1 MGKSTILIVDDE
13 EMIKMTLR
21 GVLTKEYE
29 VLEAENGK
37 EALQILYR
45 DSSRISAIVLDIVMP
60 VMDGMAFLEEFRKYP
75 EYNSIPVIVATSNND
90 EELEK
95 KCLEF
100 GVWDFVMKP
109 YNPLLLQFRLRNAI
123 EKSRLLMS
131 ERDPVTDLYT
141 KLKFFQKVREKLES
155 VQGKKMAFVRF
166 DIDRFKMINNFYGPN
181 EGDRVLKCVAS
192 ELRKVAVVF
201 DDFVY
206 GRIENDVFACCI
218 PFEKENIDLLVKAI
232 QIRLKKI
239 NNDYNIKASYGVYV
253 IDNQNLDI
261 SEMYERAYIAAKSCK
276 GNFAESVVYY
286 NDSMI
291 ENMKYEQY
299 MINQVNR
306 AITEEQFVVYLQPKV
321 DLRTGMAFGA
331 EALVRW
337 NHPQK
342 GLLLPGDFIPVYER
356 NGIIV
361 RLDQYMWDKVCQL
374 LRKWLNEGKMP
385 KPVSVN
391 VSRVNIYNPH
401 LIEDFKNLI
410 VKYQIPPELLNL
422 ELTESAFVEDQD
434 LVMETMKKLHAL
446 GFRIMMDDFGSG
458 YSSLNILKDMEL
470 DYLKIDMKFL
480 QNQEGNDRGEKVLT
494 SVIRMAKWLQ
504 IPSIVE
510 GVETKE
516 QAELLRDIGCEYA
529 QGYYFAKPMTVEA
542 YEELAEGK
550 LLPVYHQQL
559 KNYIDIDDI
568 WDTVNGLTKIFEK
581 ILLPV
586 ALYEY
591 STQGVLSLGSNAV
604 YTGLLDDRDL
614 KLACQSTGKECKL
627 EDVLSD
633 IIKRNRSK
641 KYVYRQD
648 GAEYRFIPQIIGKYK
663 EKVIFMI
670 LLVNVEEYS

>member
-1 MGKSTILIVDDE
+1 MRKSTILIVDDE
-13 EMIKMTLR
+13 EMVKMTLR

-37 EALQILYR
+37 QALQVLYR
-45 DSSRISAIVLDIVMP
+45 ESNRISAIVLDIIMP
-60 VMDGMAFLEEFRKYP
+60 VMDGMAFLEEFRKYS
-75 EYNSIPVIVATSNND
+75 EYNSIPIIVATSNNN

-131 ERDPVTDLYT
+131 ERDSVTDLYT

-155 VQGKKMAFVRF
+155 VSGKKMAFVRF
-166 DIDRFKMINNFYGPN
+166 DIDRFKMINNFYGQK
-181 EGDRVLKCVAS
+181 EGDRVLKSIAS
-192 ELRKVAVVF
+192 ELRKMAVVF

-206 GRIENDVFACCI
+206 GRIENDVFACCL
-218 PFEKENIDLLVKAI
+218 PFEKENIDLLIKAL
-232 QIRLKKI
+232 QIRLKRV

-253 IDNQNLDI
+253 IDNQDLDV
-261 SEMYERAYIAAKSCK
+261 SEMYERAYIAAKCCK
-276 GNFAESVVYY
+276 GNFAENVVYY
-286 NDSMI
+286 DDSMI

-321 DLRTGMAFGA
+321 DLRTGVAYGA

-342 GLLLPGDFIPVYER
+342 GLLSPGDFIPVYER
-356 NGIIV
+356 NGIII

-374 LRKWLNEGKMP
+374 LRKWLNEGKKP
-385 KPVSVN
+385 KPISVN

-422 ELTESAFVEDQD
+422 ELTESAFVEDQE
-434 LVMETMKKLHAL
+434 LVMETMKKLHEL
-446 GFRIMMDDFGSG
+446 GFKIMMDDFGNG

-504 IPSIVE
+504 LTSIVE
-510 GVETKE
+510 GVETIE
-516 QAELLRDIGCEYA
+516 QAELLRNIGCEYA

-542 YEELAEGK
+542 YEELVEGK
-550 LLPVYHQQL
+550 LLPDYHQQL
-559 KNYIDIDDI
+559 KAYIDIEDFE
-568 WDTVNGLTKIFEK
+568 DTVNGMIPIFEK
-581 ILLPV
+581 ILFPV
-586 ALYEY
+586 SLYEF
-591 STQGVLSLGSNAV
+591 SIQGVLLLGANAIFTSLFG
-604 YTGLLDDRDL
+604 DKDL
-614 KLACQSTGKECKL
+614 KLVCQTNQEEYQL
-627 EDVLSD
+627 DRVLND
-633 IIKRNRSK
+633 IIKGNRDD
-641 KYVYRQD
+641 KYVYRCND
-648 GAEYRFIPQIIGKYK
+648 IEYRFIPHIVGKHK

-670 LLVNVEEYS
+670 LLVNNDE